1 MAKESE
7 TEIHVSVDSPAAEA
21 DLQAL
26 TAAIA
31 TVAENCLRKLV
42 ADTVPSLIKP
52 HVEQSLK
59 SMVPGLIENAV
70 AEEKVLI
77 KETAQEMA
85 RQALPGLMTPII
97 EGVAKDLL
105 LEEARKFVSGTAKD
119 IIREEARKLVSQ
131 TAKEVI
137 EKVVWEVVP
146 SQAEAEVK
154 KELER
159 LSVET

>member
-1 MAKESE
+1 MAKEPE
-7 TEIHVSVDSPAAEA
+7 TEISFSVESPDTES
-21 DLQAL
+21 DIQAL
-26 TAAIA
+26 TAAIV
-31 TVAENCLRKLV
+31 TVAENTLRKLV
-42 ADTVPSLIKP
+42 GDTVPSLIKP

-70 AEEKVLI
+70 VEEKVLI

-85 RQALPGLMTPII
+85 RQALPGLLTPII
-97 EGVAKDLL
+97 ERMAKDLL

-119 IIREEARKLVSQ
+119 IIHEEARKLVSE
-131 TAKEVI
+131 TAKEII

-146 SQAEAEVK
+146 TQAEAEVK